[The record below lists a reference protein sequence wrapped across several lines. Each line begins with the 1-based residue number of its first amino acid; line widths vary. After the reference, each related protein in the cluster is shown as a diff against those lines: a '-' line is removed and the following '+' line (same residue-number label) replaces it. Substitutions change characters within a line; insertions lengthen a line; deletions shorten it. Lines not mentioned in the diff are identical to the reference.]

1 MRKKQHNIKQAYDKL
16 KFYLKVNWYK
26 TLYFNFKKFPVSVA
40 LKLPVFFYGPVK
52 FQALSGS
59 VTIDAPI
66 ERGMIGFG
74 QPYEKNT
81 VHAGI
86 AEVAIRGEVIF
97 KGHMQFG
104 KDYFF
109 YVEKNAV
116 VKFGHM
122 AGIGSHSSLVCMYN
136 ISLGNYARISSGS
149 QIMDTNFH
157 PMINT
162 ITGERHIIEAPV
174 IIGDYNYISNRVTIL
189 RGSITPDFC
198 TVASNTLCTKDYS
211 AFGENVL
218 IGGVPAKL
226 LRNNISRDWEYE
238 KDLLDKWLKIDNLFK
253 DF

>member
-1 MRKKQHNIKQAYDKL
+1 MSKKQSYSKRIYSKI
-16 KFYLKVNWYK
+16 KFYLTINWYK
-26 TLYFNFKKFPVSVA
+26 TLYFNFKKFPLSVA
-40 LKLPVFFYGPVK
+40 LKLPVFFYGPVR
-52 FQALSGS
+52 FQSLSGN
-59 VTIDAPI
+59 IIINAPI

-81 VHAGI
+81 VHGGV

-116 VKFGHM
+116 AKFGHM
-122 AGIGSHSSLVCMYN
+122 AGVGTRSSVVCMHN
-136 ISLGNYARISSGS
+136 ISLGNYARISSES

-157 PMINT
+157 PMIDT
-162 ITGERHIIEAPV
+162 ITSERHVMHAPV

-189 RGSITPDFC
+189 RGTVTPNFC
-198 TVASNTLCTKDYS
+198 TIASNSLCTKDYS
-211 AFGENVL
+211 AFGENIL

-226 LRNNISRDWEYE
+226 LRNNISRDWQYE
-238 KDLLDKWLKIDNLFK
+238 KDLLDKWLKIYNLVK

>member
-1 MRKKQHNIKQAYDKL
+1 MSKKQSYSKHIYSKIR
-16 KFYLKVNWYK
+16 FYLTINWYK
-26 TLYFNFKKFPVSVA
+26 TLYFNFKKFPFAVA
-40 LKLPVFFYGPVK
+40 LKLPVFFYGPVR
-52 FQALSGS
+52 FQSLSGN
-59 VTIDAPI
+59 IIINAPI

-81 VHAGI
+81 VHAGV

-116 VKFGHM
+116 AKFGYM
-122 AGIGSHSSLVCMYN
+122 ASVGTRGKVICMHS
-136 ISLGNYARISSGS
+136 ITLGDYARLGSES
-149 QIMDTNFH
+149 QIIDTNFH
-157 PMINT
+157 SMADT
-162 ITGERHIIEAPV
+162 VTGEKYAMTAPV
-174 IIGDYNYISNRVTIL
+174 IIGNYNYISNRVTIL
-189 RGSITPDFC
+189 QGTITPNFC

-253 DF
+253 